1 MRLARLQFPAFGPFT
16 GLELDFDGERP
27 GLHLVFGVNEAGK
40 SSALR
45 GLSALFFGFPQQTPD
60 NFLHSYEHLLVSGLL
75 RHSSGEE
82 LFFSR
87 RKRRV
92 GDLLDAEGNALDP
105 QRLVPFLQGLDGSL
119 FSSLYGIDHRTLI
132 EGGEEL
138 LLQKGELGQA
148 LFSAGA
154 GLSSVR
160 EVLRQL
166 EEEAG
171 ALFLPTGQKPAIN
184 AGLRQIKELQHQV
197 REAAL
202 NVGDWKEQRRQLEEA
217 EMARR
222 QAEEEREG
230 VRRELRRL
238 ERLGRVAP
246 DLAGL
251 RLWREQ
257 LAALGEVPAL
267 GDDFAERF
275 QQAVDEQRDAEQ
287 RLRLERERLARLME
301 RRRTVAVN
309 QPLLRAAPLID
320 GFHRRL
326 GEYQKGQKDR
336 PERNGMRIALRL
348 EAGSLLQLVRPDLP
362 LDQVETLRPMLVK
375 RRAMQTLTGTHAA
388 LRAALAAAEAEGQRL
403 REERQALVKAQAAL
417 PEAVDST
424 HLQRA
429 AQAARAAGDI
439 DARVA
444 AGRSEY
450 LRLRDECLAA
460 LSRQRLW
467 VGELSALSSLPLPL
481 LQTVHSFDHGFA
493 EIEESWRL
501 AEKDWATI
509 DAETRKVSGE
519 LLALDRAGSVPSEDE
534 LTASR
539 TRRDRGWRL
548 IKERLAGREDAP
560 GEGEYCRERDVIPT
574 YEEDVARADTVADRL
589 RREADRV
596 ALAASLRV
604 RLGELDRAG
613 GENKNRRQGIEEQRV
628 HLLRRWCEVWQPAA
642 INPLSPR
649 EMIEWMGRIEQL
661 RFHIGELAQKE
672 EAGRRESERLG
683 ELRHVLEAALRQA
696 GLGCPEGEGVTTIL
710 LAAEEGLEEFE
721 ALRKRRAGLAEL
733 KEKIDRDEN
742 RATQAVQRAR
752 DELALWDE
760 QWLSLTAGLGG
771 ARLLPLEAVE
781 VMEALQTCFDKLR
794 QAEELQKRID
804 GIDRD
809 AAALREEAR
818 LVALEVAPELRAQSP
833 EQSIPALRHLL
844 DIAVKE
850 ATLDGELARD
860 IGHGDEVI
868 AATGSQLA
876 AASDRL
882 AGLLAEAC
890 CQRREEVAEVV
901 RRAALARELRDKVRG
916 AEERLAALA
925 PGMSEEQ
932 LAGELEMV
940 AVDELPGRV
949 EQLGRQLEGRLDPE
963 INRLSQIIGQRQ
975 TLLAAMDG
983 GTRAAELQEQ
993 VESESAKLRRLVHR
1007 YAQVKVAERVLRR
1020 AVDRYRDEHQ
1030 SPVVSLASDYFRRLT
1045 LGSFD
1050 GLRADND
1057 DNGKPLLVGVRP
1069 GGQRLEVE
1077 RMSSGSRD
1085 QLFLALRLAT
1095 LVWRAESGEPMP
1107 LILDDILINFDD
1119 TRSRATLELLTEISA
1134 TTQIILFTHHRR
1146 IIEEAETLDGGDG
1159 VTIHH
1164 MAISSG
1170 GEYHPDAPLPQGRG
1184 QRLPPRQ
1191 GQ

>member
-1 MRLARLQFPAFGPFT
+1 MRLVRLHFPAFGPFT
-16 GLELDFDGERP
+16 GLELDFDGARP
-27 GLHLVFGVNEAGK
+27 GLHLVFGANEAGK

-45 GLSALFFGFPQQTPD
+45 GLAALLFGFPQQTPD
-60 NFLHSYEHLLVSGLL
+60 NFLHSYEQLLVSGLL

-87 RKRRV
+87 RKRRI
-92 GDLLDAEGNALDP
+92 GDLLDTEGNPLDP
-105 QRLVPFLQGLDGSL
+105 QRLAPFLEGMDGSL
-119 FSSLYGIDHRTLI
+119 FSSLYGIDHHTLV

-148 LFSAGA
+148 LFAAGA

-160 EVLRQL
+160 EVLRQF

-184 AGLRQIKELQHQV
+184 AALRQIKELQHQV

-202 NVGDWKEQRRQLEEA
+202 NVGDWKEQRRLLEEA
-217 EMARR
+217 ESARR

-238 ERLGRVAP
+238 ERLSRAAP
-246 DLAGL
+246 DVAAL
-251 RLWREQ
+251 RLWRQQ
-257 LAALGEVPAL
+257 LVALGEVPPL

-287 RLRLERERLARLME
+287 RLRLERDRLARLTK
-301 RRRTVAVN
+301 RRRSVAVN
-309 QPLLRAAPLID
+309 QSLLRAAPLID

-326 GEYQKGQKDR
+326 GEYLKGQKDR
-336 PERNGMRIALRL
+336 PERNGMRIALRG
-348 EAGSLLQLVRPDLP
+348 EAGGLLRLVRPDLP

-375 RRAMQTLTGTHAA
+375 KRAMQTLAGNHAA
-388 LRAALAAAEAEGQRL
+388 LRAALAAAEAERL
-403 REERQALVKAQAAL
+403 RLQVERQALATALAAL
-417 PEAVDST
+417 PEAIDTSA
-424 HLQRA
+424 LQRA
-429 AQAARAAGDI
+429 VQAARAAGDI
-439 DARVA
+439 DARLA
-444 AGRSEY
+444 AGRGEY
-450 LRLRDECLAA
+450 LRLRDECVVA

-467 VGELSALSSLPLPL
+467 GGELSALSSLPLPF
-481 LQTVHSFDHGFA
+481 LQTVHEFAHGFA
-493 EIEESWRL
+493 EIEENRRL
-501 AEKDWATI
+501 AEKDATAI
-509 DAETRKVSGE
+509 DADERRVSGE
-519 LLALDRAGSVPSEDE
+519 LLILDQAGAVPSEEE
-534 LTASR
+534 LAASR
-539 TRRDRGWRL
+539 KRRDGGWRL

-560 GEGEYCRERDVIPT
+560 GEREYCRERDVIT
-574 YEEDVARADTVADRL
+574 AYEEDAAQADTVADRL

-604 RLGELDRAG
+604 RLGELGRAG
-613 GENKNRRQGIEEQRV
+613 SENKNRREDVEKQRED
-628 HLLRRWCEVWQPAA
+628 LLRQWRETWQPAA

-649 EMIEWMGRIEQL
+649 EMVEWWGRIEQL

-683 ELRHVLEAALRQA
+683 ELRHLLETALCQA
-696 GLGCPEGEGVTTIL
+696 GLGFGEGEGLAPL
-710 LAAEEGLEEFE
+710 LLLAEEGLEGFE
-721 ALRKRRAGLAEL
+721 TLRKRRAGLVEMI
-733 KEKIDRDEN
+733 EKIDRDEL
-742 RATQAVQRAR
+742 RAAEAVRRAG

-760 QWLSLTAGLGG
+760 QWRSLVAGLGG
-771 ARLLPLEAVE
+771 GRELLPLEAVE
-781 VMEALQTCFDKLR
+781 VMEALQACFDKLR

-809 AAALREEAR
+809 AAALSEEVR
-818 LVALEVAPELRAQSP
+818 LVVHEVAPELLKQSP
-833 EQSIPALRHLL
+833 EQGIPALRHLL
-844 DIAVKE
+844 DGAVKE
-850 ATLDGELARD
+850 ATLAGELDRE
-860 IGHGDEVI
+860 IGHAAEVI

-876 AASDRL
+876 LAMDRL
-882 AGLLAEAC
+882 AGLLAEAR
-890 CQRREEVAEVV
+890 CQGREEVAEVV
-901 RRAALARELRDKVRG
+901 RRAALACELKGKVRG

-932 LAGELEMV
+932 LAGELELA
-940 AVDELPGRV
+940 AVDELPGRI
-949 EQLGRQLEGRLDPE
+949 EQLIGQLEERLDPE

-975 TLLAAMDG
+975 SLLAAMDG
-983 GTRAAELQEQ
+983 GARASELQEQ
-993 VESESAKLRRLVHR
+993 VESELAKLRRLVRR
-1007 YAQVKVAERVLRR
+1007 YALVKVAERVLRR
-1020 AVDRYRDEHQ
+1020 AIDRYREEHQ

-1050 GLRADND
+1050 GLRVDSD
-1057 DNGKPLLVGVRP
+1057 DNGKPVLVGVRP
-1069 GGQRLEVE
+1069 GGQRLGVA

-1095 LVWRAESGEPMP
+1095 LVWRAQSGEPKP

-1119 TRSRATLELLTEISA
+1119 PRSRATLELLAELAA

-1146 IIEEAETLDGGDG
+1146 IVEEAGTLDAGGG

-1164 MAISSG
+1164 LATS
-1170 GEYHPDAPLPQGRG
+1170 
-1184 QRLPPRQ
+1184 
-1191 GQ
+1191 